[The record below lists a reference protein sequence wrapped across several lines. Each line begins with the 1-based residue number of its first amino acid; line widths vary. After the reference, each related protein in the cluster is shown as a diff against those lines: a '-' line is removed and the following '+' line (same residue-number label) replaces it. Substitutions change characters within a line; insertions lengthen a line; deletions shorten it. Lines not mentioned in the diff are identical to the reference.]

1 MKINTKLKAGVP
13 RNGCGTP
20 PTRPIPLPA
29 PEPIYA

>member
-20 PTRPIPLPA
+20 VPVPRPVPVPVL
-29 PEPIYA
+29 EV